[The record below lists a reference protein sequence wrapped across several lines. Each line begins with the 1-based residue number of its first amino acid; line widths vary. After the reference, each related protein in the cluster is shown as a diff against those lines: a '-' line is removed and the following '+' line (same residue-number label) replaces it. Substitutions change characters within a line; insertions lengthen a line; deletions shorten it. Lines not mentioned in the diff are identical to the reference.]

1 MGNYHK
7 TIKHLG
13 EGGFGDVHLVKK
25 ENKIYALKKIKEK
38 L

>member
-1 MGNYHK
+1 MGNKIK

-13 EGGFGDVHLVKK
+13 EGGFGDVYLVEKDNKK
-25 ENKIYALKKIKEK
+25 YALKKIKEK